1 MFNRYQTSD
10 GKRYTLT
17 KKKLEE
23 ILDLLDK
30 DVFRIDLCAVN
41 KTSTGSQHQLS
52 NEKAREFLEI
62 VKEKGYEGK
71 LFTSFGDGEQSGCGM
86 LSSSISDMEEAGTRT
101 IEQFNQSVELLKQ
114 AQEYQKIILLEE

>member
-1 MFNRYQTSD
+1 M
-10 GKRYTLT
+10 
-17 KKKLEE
+17 
-23 ILDLLDK
+23 
-30 DVFRIDLCAVN
+30 
-41 KTSTGSQHQLS
+41 
-52 NEKAREFLEI
+52 EI

-114 AQEYQKIILLEE
+114 AQEYQKMILLEE